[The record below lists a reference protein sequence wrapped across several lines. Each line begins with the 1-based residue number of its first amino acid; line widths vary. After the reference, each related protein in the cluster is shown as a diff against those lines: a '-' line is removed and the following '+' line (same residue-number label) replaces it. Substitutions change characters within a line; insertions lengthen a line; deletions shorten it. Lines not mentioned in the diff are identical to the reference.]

1 MHDPTLLVV
10 LPTLGQR
17 LELLTIALESC
28 AELAQTVPLTLAV
41 VVPKEAKSARTLATQ
56 YGALLVDDPGT
67 GMADAVNAA
76 LAASTT
82 ETFYVWVGDDDR
94 LVTNGVA
101 ALVSALEQDPLAV
114 VAYGHCDYVDETGR
128 VLATNKAGKWATR
141 ILRFGPNFIPH
152 PGTVVRLS
160 SLNAIGGFDP
170 QLGYALDLDMFLKLR
185 SRGRFLSLTTT
196 SAQFRWHPESLTV
209 ADRKASSREAMA
221 VKNSHLP
228 QWLRPFSFLWNYPVA
243 WASALAAMGVNK
255 RATSRT

>member
-17 LELLTIALESC
+17 PELLTIALESC
-28 AELAQTVPLTLAV
+28 ADLAQTVPLTLAV
-41 VVPKEAKSARTLATQ
+41 VLPQGADSARTIAKK

-76 LAASTT
+76 LAQATT
-82 ETFYVWVGDDDR
+82 EQFYVWVGDDDR
-94 LVTNGVA
+94 LVTSGVE
-101 ALVSALEQDPLAV
+101 ALVSALEADPQAV

-128 VLATNKAGKWATR
+128 VIATNQAGKWAKR
-141 ILRFGPNFIPH
+141 LLSFGPNLIPH

-160 SLNAIGGFDP
+160 GLKAIGGFDP
-170 QLGYALDLDMFLKLR
+170 RLGYALDLDMFLKLR
-185 SRGRFLSLTTT
+185 SHGRYLSLPTR
-196 SAQFRWHPESLTV
+196 SAQFRWHSESLTV

-228 QWLRPFSFLWNYPVA
+228 GWLRPFSFLWNYPVA
-243 WASALAAMGVNK
+243 WASALAARGVNQ
-255 RATSRT
+255 RAKTPA